1 MLPGFHPANIQ
12 EFSMSNPFTPLVQS
26 LPASVPFTGPETL
39 ERRRGAQFR
48 ARLGANESAFGISAL
63 AAEALHAHIGTSGCS
78 WYGDPE
84 NHELR
89 SRLAQKH
96 GVDMDCLCVDA
107 GIDALLGLVVRM
119 TIEPGTPVVSSLGAY
134 PTFNYHVAGFGGA
147 LHTVPYRDH
156 HEDPEAL
163 LDCAIDQGARLVYL
177 SNPDNPMGTSLSAE
191 AVQSMIERLPEG
203 CILLLDEAYAEFMT
217 DHELAQLDMSNQQ
230 VLRFRTFSK
239 AYGLAGMRIGYAM
252 GHPDLIGGFNRI
264 RNHFAVNRLAQIAAV
279 ASLEDADML
288 PSVLQQVSAGRQ
300 CIYDLAEKLGLPYL
314 RSSTN
319 FVTVDMGSSLRAVQL
334 LKTLNDQGI
343 FLRKPMVPPQDSFI
357 RIGVGSE
364 SEHAIFTE
372 AFTGA
377 LQA

>member
-1 MLPGFHPANIQ
+1 
-12 EFSMSNPFTPLVQS
+12 MSNLFTPLVQS

-39 ERRRGAQFR
+39 ERQRGSQFK

-63 AAEALHAHIGTSGCS
+63 AAQALHAHIGTSGCS

-84 NHELR
+84 NHQLR
-89 SRLAQKH
+89 SLLAQKH
-96 GVDMDCLCVDA
+96 GVDMACLCVDA

-147 LHTVPYRDH
+147 LHTVPYRHH
-156 HEDPEAL
+156 HEDPDAL
-163 LDCAIDQGARLVYL
+163 LDSAIEHGARLAYL

-191 AVQSMIERLPEG
+191 TVQSMIERLPEG

-217 DHELAQLDMSNQQ
+217 DHELPELDMSNRQ

-252 GHPDLIGGFNRI
+252 GHPDLISGFNRI

-279 ASLEDADML
+279 ASLQDTDML

-300 CIYDLAEKLGLPYL
+300 RVYDLAEKLGLAYL

-319 FVTVDMGSSLRAVQL
+319 FVTVDTGSSERALQL
-334 LKTLNDQGI
+334 LETLNEQGV

-357 RIGVGSE
+357 RIGVGTQ
-364 SEHAIFTE
+364 SEHAILAAALTL
-372 AFTGA
+372 A

>member
-1 MLPGFHPANIQ
+1 
-12 EFSMSNPFTPLVQS
+12 MSNPFTSLVRN

-39 ERRRGAQFR
+39 ERRRGSPFR

-63 AAEALHAHIGTSGCS
+63 AAKALHAHIGTSGCS

-89 SRLAQKH
+89 SRLARKH
-96 GVDMDCLCVDA
+96 DVDMDCLCVDA

-134 PTFNYHVAGFGGA
+134 PTFNYHVAGFGGV

-163 LDCAIDQGARLVYL
+163 LGCALEYGARLVYL
-177 SNPDNPMGTSLSAE
+177 SNPDNPMGTSLSAQ
-191 AVQSMIERLPEG
+191 AVQSMIQRLPKD
-203 CILLLDEAYAEFMT
+203 CILLLDEAYVEFMT
-217 DHELAQLDMSNQQ
+217 DHELAQLDMSNPQ

-239 AYGLAGMRIGYAM
+239 AYGLAGMRIGYVM
-252 GHPDLIGGFNRI
+252 GHPNLIGGLERI
-264 RNHFAVNRLAQIAAV
+264 RNHFAVNRLAQVAAV
-279 ASLEDADML
+279 ASLEDEDML
-288 PSVLQQVSAGRQ
+288 PSVLQQVSDGRQ
-300 CIYDLAEKLGLPYL
+300 RIYDMAEKLGLPYL

-319 FVTVDMGSSLRAVQL
+319 FVTVDMDSSQRAARL
-334 LKTLNDQGI
+334 LETLNEQGI
-343 FLRKPMVPPQDSFI
+343 FLRKPMVAPQDRFI
-357 RIGVGSE
+357 RIGVGTLQE
-364 SEHAIFTE
+364 QAILE
-372 AFTGA
+372 DALNGA

>member
-1 MLPGFHPANIQ
+1 MLPGYHPANIQ

-239 AYGLAGMRIGYAM
+239 AYGLAGMRIGYVM
-252 GHPDLIGGFNRI
+252 GHPKLIGGFNRI

-319 FVTVDMGSSLRAVQL
+319 FVTVDMGSSQRAVQL

>member
-1 MLPGFHPANIQ
+1 
-12 EFSMSNPFTPLVQS
+12 MSNPFTPLVQS

-39 ERRRGAQFR
+39 ERQRGSPFK
-48 ARLGANESAFGISAL
+48 ARLGANESAFGISTL
-63 AAEALHAHIGTSGCS
+63 AAKALHAHIGTSGCS

-84 NHELR
+84 NHQLREL
-89 SRLAQKH
+89 LAQKH
-96 GVDMDCLCVDA
+96 GVDMNCLCVDA

-119 TIEPGTPVVSSLGAY
+119 MIAPGTPVVSSRGAY
-134 PTFNYHVAGFGGA
+134 PTFNYHVAGFGGS

-156 HEDPEAL
+156 HEDPDAL
-163 LDCAIDQGARLVYL
+163 LDSAIEYGARLVYL
-177 SNPDNPMGTSLSAE
+177 SNPDNPMGTSLPAE
-191 AVQSMIERLPEG
+191 AIQSMIERLPER

-217 DHELAQLDMSNQQ
+217 DHELAELDMGNKQ

-252 GHPDLIGGFNRI
+252 GHSDLISGFNRI
-264 RNHFAVNRLAQIAAV
+264 RNHFAVSRLAQIAAV
-279 ASLEDADML
+279 ASLEDTDML

-300 CIYDLAEKLGLPYL
+300 RVYDLAEKLGLAYL

-319 FVTVDMGSSLRAVQL
+319 FVTVDTGSSERALQL
-334 LKTLNDQGI
+334 LEMLNEQGI

-357 RIGVGSE
+357 RIGVGTQ
-364 SEHAIFTE
+364 SEHAILAE
-372 AFTGA
+372 AMTRA